1 MAHLERLSRKAG
13 KDWTADDLDGLN
25 IQVVCENLKEFF
37 SGNPELPRVPPAI
50 PQELLSANP
59 AKPPDVHAS
68 RELPQ
73 TARDFLVHLADS
85 MPHHGT
91 QGLIAGFAHF
101 VLDLIGFRGDMV
113 ERVVLQRHTVRFRMD
128 GSDVIASPACCL
140 MKRTSPAHMHM
151 LFVEVHKESSSAFN
165 AVARLVADAIGGF
178 QHNNTVRRMR
188 AEAERKAETF
198 VGVVFVFAS
207 PTFYKITVTQKLSEA
222 VKKGMYLEE
231 MTIVEQFVPP
241 VPRPET
247 FDDEGM
253 KDVNN
258 RAYLFRCFEACR
270 YLVVSERGTF
280 ILAGGVPPYQ

>member
-1 MAHLERLSRKAG
+1 
-13 KDWTADDLDGLN
+13 
-25 IQVVCENLKEFF
+25 
-37 SGNPELPRVPPAI
+37 
-50 PQELLSANP
+50 
-59 AKPPDVHAS
+59 
-68 RELPQ
+68 
-73 TARDFLVHLADS
+73 
-85 MPHHGT
+85 
-91 QGLIAGFAHF
+91 
-101 VLDLIGFRGDMV
+101 
-113 ERVVLQRHTVRFRMD
+113 
-128 GSDVIASPACCL
+128 
-140 MKRTSPAHMHM
+140 
-151 LFVEVHKESSSAFN
+151 
-165 AVARLVADAIGGF
+165 
-178 QHNNTVRRMR
+178 MR